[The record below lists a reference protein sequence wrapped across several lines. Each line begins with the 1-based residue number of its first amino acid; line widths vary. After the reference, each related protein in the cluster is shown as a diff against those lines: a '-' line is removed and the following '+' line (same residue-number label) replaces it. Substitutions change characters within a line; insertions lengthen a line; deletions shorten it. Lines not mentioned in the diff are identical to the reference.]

1 VSKFQP
7 LADYERPLA
16 DGYQLLPFRFTS
28 LDDREY
34 VLTNQAGELIV
45 LERPALE
52 ALVRHQLPARN
63 QLYHDLKSK
72 HFIIDRDSTA
82 AMDLLPLK
90 VRTKLRR
97 LADFTGL
104 HIFVISLRCEHSC
117 PYCQVS
123 RQSDDRLAFDMSVE
137 TAEKSLALVFR
148 SPSPGIKIE
157 FQGGEPLLNFPL
169 IRHVVERAETWNLTE
184 RRDLQFVIATNL
196 ALINEEILEFC
207 MDRDILI
214 STSLDGPSEL
224 HNANR
229 PRPGNDSYERAIE
242 GISRVR
248 NALGHDRVS
257 ALMTTTKLSLGRIH
271 DIVDEYVAQG
281 FSGIFLRPMSPYGFA
296 VKTKWFKAY
305 EADEWLEFYFAG
317 LDYILSLN
325 RSGYAFTEFYA
336 ATILAKMLTP
346 FEPGFV
352 DLRSPAGIG
361 IAAIVYNYD
370 GDVYASDEGRML
382 AEMGDKTFRI
392 GNVHRDRYEDIILSD
407 ALLVPI
413 EESFAASVPMCSD
426 CAFEPFCGA
435 DPVFHHA
442 TQGDF
447 VGRKPLSAFCRRN
460 MAIFRRLITLMRDDD
475 DVRRL
480 FVRWANARC

>member
-1 VSKFQP
+1 VSKF
-7 LADYERPLA
+7 RPLSVYKRPLD

-28 LDDREY
+28 LNDHEY
-34 VLTNQAGELIV
+34 VLTNQAGEFVV
-45 LERPALE
+45 LSRATLE
-52 ALVRHQLPARN
+52 TLVLHHLSATN
-63 QLYHDLKSK
+63 GVYDDLKSK
-72 HFIIDRDSTA
+72 HFIVDGDSSV
-82 AMDLLPLK
+82 AMELLSLK

-104 HIFVISLRCEHSC
+104 HIFVVSLRCEHSC

-123 RQSDDRLAFDMSVE
+123 RKSDDKLAFDMSME
-137 TAEKSLALVFR
+137 TAEKALALVFK
-148 SPSPGIKIE
+148 SPSPAIKIE

-169 IRHVVERAETWNLTE
+169 IRYIVERAEALNLAA
-184 RRDLQFVIATNL
+184 RRNLQFVITTNL
-196 ALINEEILEFC
+196 VLINEEILEFC
-207 MDRDILI
+207 RDHDILV
-214 STSLDGPSEL
+214 STSLDGPSDL

-229 PRPGNDSYERAIE
+229 PRPGSDSYERAVE

-248 NALGHDRVS
+248 NTLGRDRVS
-257 ALMTTTKLSLGRIH
+257 ALMTTTKLSLGRVR

-281 FSGIFLRPMSPYGFA
+281 FRGIFLRPLSPYGFA
-296 VKTKWFKAY
+296 IRTKSFKSY
-305 EADEWLEFYFAG
+305 DVDEWLEFYFAG

-361 IAAIVYNYD
+361 IGAIVYNYD
-370 GDVYASDEGRML
+370 GDVYASDESRML
-382 AEMGDKTFRI
+382 AEMGDKTFKI

-407 ALLVPI
+407 ALLDPI

-426 CAFEPFCGA
+426 CAFEAFCGA

-447 VGRKPLSAFCRRN
+447 VGRKPLSAFCKRN
-460 MAIFRRLITLMRDDD
+460 MSIFRRLFTLMRGDDE
-475 DVRRL
+475 VRRI
-480 FVRWANARC
+480 FVRWANSRC